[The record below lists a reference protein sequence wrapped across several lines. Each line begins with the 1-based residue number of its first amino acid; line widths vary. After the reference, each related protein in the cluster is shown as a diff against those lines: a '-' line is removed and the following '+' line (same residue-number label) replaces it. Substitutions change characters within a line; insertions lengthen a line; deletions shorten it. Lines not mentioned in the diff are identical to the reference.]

1 MFIEFGEILIVAY
14 IFIFMSVNKT
24 NACMCYIVTFFFS
37 NWRALDSK
45 TSATTKA
52 RSGDLFIMGA
62 PDRQITVTPY
72 KGMDSLASMPY
83 LLPGIWTGTFDAA
96 AGSPKHNIAW

>member
-1 MFIEFGEILIVAY
+1 
-14 IFIFMSVNKT
+14 
-24 NACMCYIVTFFFS
+24 MCYIVTFFFS

-72 KGMDSLASMPY
+72 EGTDSFTPMPY
-83 LLPGIWTGTFDAA
+83 PGFEPETLGVAV
-96 AGSPKHNIAW
+96 GSSIHYTSWSAYVN